1 MKVNV
6 RKEGK
11 DYTRDVHRL
20 ILLTY
25 RPEHAPK
32 QNRVDHMDGNKLN
45 NDIHNLQWLSDAEN
59 VAKEQAGTYAMRSPN
74 GHEITIFNMAEFSRD
89 FSLNDSHM
97 NAVYHGKR
105 RSHKGWTR
113 VQ

>member
-1 MKVNV
+1 MKVNI
-6 RKEGK
+6 RKDGK

-25 RPEHAPK
+25 RPDHAP
-32 QNRVDHMDGNKLN
+32 QDNRADHMDGDKLN
-45 NDIHNLQWLSDAEN
+45 NHASNLQWVSDADN
-59 VAKEQAGTYAMRSPN
+59 VAKEQAGIFIMCNPN
-74 GHEITIFNMAEFSRD
+74 GDEVPVFNMAEFCRD
-89 FSLNDSHM
+89 FDLNDSHM

-113 VQ
+113 VR